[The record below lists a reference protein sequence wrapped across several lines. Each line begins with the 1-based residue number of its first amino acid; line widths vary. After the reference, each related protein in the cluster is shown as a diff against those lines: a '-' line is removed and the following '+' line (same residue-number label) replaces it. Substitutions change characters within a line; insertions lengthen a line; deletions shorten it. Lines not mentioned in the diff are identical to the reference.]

1 VVALRETDVGQCPDG
16 ESLDPLARQG
26 PLSRL
31 SRIRYAW
38 TWRGR
43 NAREGQVSILDGTT
57 SLTGIL
63 KNGQVILDKQA
74 DWPEGCRVVVVRE
87 SAVPLLGMVEDEQG
101 DDPESIARWIA
112 AFDAIPPLEM
122 TPEEEAEWQAA
133 REANKAYE
141 VATFDERAKRIEALF
156 P

>member
-1 VVALRETDVGQCPDG
+1 M
-16 ESLDPLARQG
+16 
-26 PLSRL
+26 
-31 SRIRYAW
+31 
-38 TWRGR
+38 
-43 NAREGQVSILDGTT
+43 SIFDGTT

-74 DWPEGCRVVVVRE
+74 EWPEGCRVVVVRE
-87 SAVPLLGMVEDEQG
+87 SAVPFLGMVEDEQG